1 MKALTKRF
9 LFRMDYIHGCFYVT
23 AQGSALAWTQV
34 LPTLISLSLSLLT
47 FFNCQVLF
55 LYLGVY
61 LHAFQLLLWSI
72 QLALRIDRPDPICQE
87 YHTYSFPSIE
97 SFYIAALV
105 TFLIGYS
112 VFWNVRQKWSL
123 WLTVFIFFIVPPT
136 VLVFFSFNVWYEV
149 VISLGIGVIA
159 TFLFIIFLYVYIQEN
174 SPYYLNIFP
183 LNWIGYKDDY
193 LYIPTSKKGWNI
205 TKKVSQIK
213 NDIAVARAY
222 CKRS

>member
-1 MKALTKRF
+1 MSNPISF
-9 LFRMDYIHGCFYVT
+9 IQGCFYVT

-47 FFNCQVLF
+47 FFDCQVLF

-61 LHAFQLLLWSI
+61 LHAFQLVLWSV
-72 QLALRIDRPDPICQE
+72 QLVLRIDRPDPICQE

-97 SFYIAALV
+97 SFYVAALT
-105 TFLIGYS
+105 TFFLGYN
-112 VFWNVRQKWSL
+112 VFWNKHQKWSV
-123 WLTVFIFFIVPPT
+123 WGAVFAVFVIPP
-136 VLVFFSFNVWYEV
+136 VILVFFSFNVWYEV

-159 TFLFIIFLYVYIQEN
+159 TFLFIIFLYIYIQEN

-183 LNWIGYKDDY
+183 LNWIGYKDNY
-193 LYIPTSKKGWNI
+193 LYLPNNSKSKTCI
-205 TKKVSQIK
+205 DSQVLKIR

-222 CKRS
+222 FKQS